1 LRTSINKER
10 EVKKF
15 VFLHFGFEK
24 PTPETME
31 AWEAWFQSVADKT
44 VENVGFSGGREISKS
59 GTKDLPW
66 NMESITGYSVI
77 EAESLDA
84 AENLAQTN
92 PFAASIRIYEV
103 RSM

>member
-1 LRTSINKER
+1 MKKER

-15 VFLHFGFEK
+15 VYLHFGFEK
-24 PTPETME
+24 PTPKIME
-31 AWEAWFQSVADKT
+31 AWFRSVADKT

-84 AENLAQTN
+84 AEKLAQTN
-92 PFAASIRIYEV
+92 PFIASIRIYEV

>member
-1 LRTSINKER
+1 M
-10 EVKKF
+10 KKF

-24 PTPETME
+24 PTPEIMD
-31 AWEAWFQSVADKT
+31 AWGGWFNSVADKT

-66 NMESITGYSVI
+66 DMESITGYSII

-84 AENLAQTN
+84 AEKLAQTN
-92 PFAASIRIYEV
+92 PFVASIRIYEV